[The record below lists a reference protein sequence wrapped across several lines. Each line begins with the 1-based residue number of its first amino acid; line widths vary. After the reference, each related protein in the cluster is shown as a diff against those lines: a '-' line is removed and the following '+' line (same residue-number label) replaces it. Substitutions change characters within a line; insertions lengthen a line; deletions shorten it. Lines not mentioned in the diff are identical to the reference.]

1 MITVARTSQN
11 FTTRPVVVQRE
22 GNSTSKLGNKVGNKV
37 AGVCGILAF

>member
-11 FTTRPVVVQRE
+11 FTTRPVVQRE
-22 GNSTSKLGNKVGNKV
+22 GNSTSKLGNKLGNKV